1 MSNETVQEKRIATG
15 TILLVFTPS
24 VFIMFSQ
31 YCRWSR
37 NIWSCVSRRPSSDCV
52 VRSGKKNTSARFII
66 ISWLFLMIL
75 GAVLFSLQ
83 SFFCIELLSKLL
95 KSYIIGTFILLK
107 NLSHVNQIDSESGS
121 VILLTLRPK
130 LYD

>member
-1 MSNETVQEKRIATG
+1 MFLAGQVLIVLLDQVKKIL
-15 TILLVFTPS
+15 LLVF
-24 VFIMFSQ
+24 
-31 YCRWSR
+31 
-37 NIWSCVSRRPSSDCV
+37 
-52 VRSGKKNTSARFII
+52 II
-66 ISWLFLMIL
+66 IFWLFLMIL

-95 KSYIIGTFILLK
+95 NSYIIGTFILLK

-130 LYD
+130 LLD